1 MLDPRQVRALAE
13 ELSGYAALPPYEA
26 ALPFYEC
33 ILEVRMMVR
42 HPLTPLE
49 MVVLSVVATGV
60 DEVDSMV
67 LVLGLEQ
74 GMVTDTL
81 ADLHN
86 GEFIQPRSAA
96 ESHRFSL
103 TEKGRE
109 GHDRASVL
117 RPESLRVRAL
127 FDALTGDWVP
137 PSRLDY
143 LNPGD
148 AARRGLHLV
157 PAKLSPPAVADVDRG
172 ALGEALKESRKHNA
186 KAVPDADLHDV
197 VEVLQTFRAY
207 LPCDVVAFDS
217 ADASHVIF
225 RVLQSGRR
233 MTEHE
238 DVLNALFPRMP
249 EILPFADAPAPAPP
263 EAEASRA
270 FAESV
275 LTEVDGLHDSAA
287 EIQGRIAQTAG
298 IIAEASVDG
307 GEIMP
312 ATTRMQLDA
321 VRAELAELR
330 RQFEEVSAR
339 LASVRR
345 IEVHEHRPLLIK
357 AIEKSRSR
365 LIVIAP
371 WLRDVAMSDL
381 LNPIRK
387 ALDERPVQIYIG
399 WGYPDDARNP
409 VKAELNES
417 MRRELERM
425 AKQPHRGKLH
435 VTMLGDTH
443 EKVLLSDRK
452 FMVIT
457 SFNWL
462 SFRGDP
468 KRPLRQETGLYLEIP
483 EKIDEAASVFLQRLG
498 IPPEKQPHV
507 PEASSSARPA
517 LEDDATRLARAG
529 FSVKPSRRSR

>member
-1 MLDPRQVRALAE
+1 M
-13 ELSGYAALPPYEA
+13 
-26 ALPFYEC
+26 
-33 ILEVRMMVR
+33 
-42 HPLTPLE
+42 
-49 MVVLSVVATGV
+49 
-60 DEVDSMV
+60 
-67 LVLGLEQ
+67 
-74 GMVTDTL
+74 
-81 ADLHN
+81 
-86 GEFIQPRSAA
+86 
-96 ESHRFSL
+96 
-103 TEKGRE
+103 
-109 GHDRASVL
+109 
-117 RPESLRVRAL
+117 RAL

-148 AARRGLHLV
+148 AASRGLHLV
-157 PAKLSPPAVADVDRG
+157 PAKLSSPPAADVDRG
-172 ALGEALKESRKHNA
+172 ALGEALKESRKHNTR
-186 KAVPDADLHDV
+186 AVPDADLHDV

-225 RVLQSGRR
+225 RVLQGSRR

-238 DVLNALFPRMP
+238 AVLNALFPRMP
-249 EILPFADAPAPAPP
+249 EILPFTDAPAPTPP

-270 FAESV
+270 FADAI
-275 LTEVDGLHDSAA
+275 LTEVDGLQDSAA
-287 EIQGRIAQTAG
+287 EIQGRIAETAV
-298 IIAEASVDG
+298 IIAEAVDDP
-307 GEIMP
+307 GESKP
-312 ATTRMQLDA
+312 ATTRMQLEA
-321 VRAELAELR
+321 VRAELDGLR
-330 RQFEEVSAR
+330 RQYEVVSAR

-345 IEVHEHRPLLIK
+345 IEVDEHRPLLVR
-357 AIEKSRSR
+357 AIEESRSR

-381 LNPIRK
+381 LKPLRK
-387 ALDERPVQIYIG
+387 ALKERPVHIYIG

-409 VKAELNES
+409 VREELNES

-425 AKQPHRGKLH
+425 AKERRRGTLH
-435 VTMLGDTH
+435 VTRLGDTH

-507 PEASSSARPA
+507 PEAHSSARPA

>member
-1 MLDPRQVRALAE
+1 MLDPQQVRALAE
-13 ELSGYAALPPYEA
+13 GLSGYAALPPYEA

-49 MVVLSVVATGV
+49 MVVLSAVVTGV
-60 DEVDSMV
+60 DEVDLMV
-67 LVLGLEQ
+67 LVLGLEH

-86 GEFIQPRSAA
+86 GEFIQPRSAG

-103 TEKGRE
+103 TEKGRD

-127 FDALTGDWVP
+127 YDALTGDWVP

-148 AARRGLHLV
+148 AAGRGLHVV
-157 PAKLSPPAVADVDRG
+157 PAKLSSPEVADIDRG

-197 VEVLQTFRAY
+197 VEVLQAFRAY
-207 LPCDVVAFDS
+207 LPCDVAAFDS
-217 ADASHVIF
+217 NDASHVIF
-225 RVLQSGRR
+225 RVLQGGRR

-238 DVLNALFPRMP
+238 AVLNALFPRLP
-249 EILPFADAPAPAPP
+249 EILPFTDAPAPAPP
-263 EAEASRA
+263 EAEPSRA
-270 FAESV
+270 FAEAI

-287 EIQGRIAQTAG
+287 EIRNRIAETAV
-298 IIAEASVDG
+298 IIAEAGADRA
-307 GEIMP
+307 EIQP
-312 ATTRMQLDA
+312 ATTRMQLEA

-330 RQFEEVSAR
+330 RQYEEVSAR

-345 IEVHEHRPLLIK
+345 IEVHEHRPLLVK
-357 AIEKSRSR
+357 AIEESRSR
-365 LIVIAP
+365 VIVIAP
-371 WLRDVAMSDL
+371 WLRDLAMSDL
-381 LNPIRK
+381 LKPIRK
-387 ALDERPVQIYIG
+387 ALERPVHIYIG
-399 WGYPDDARNP
+399 WGYPDDAKNP

-425 AKQPHRGKLH
+425 AKERHPGKLH
-435 VTMLGDTH
+435 VTRLGDTH

-483 EKIDEAASVFLQRLG
+483 EKIDEAASVFLHRLG
-498 IPPEKQPHV
+498 VPPENQPHV
-507 PEASSSARPA
+507 AEASSLAPPER
-517 LEDDATRLARAG
+517 EDNATRLARAG
-529 FSVKPSRRSR
+529 YSIKTPRRP